1 MLFFLAS
8 KKKLFRKKFKLILLI
23 SSVLF
28 IGILMHKTHDD
39 FFYYHFPYITSLIEF
54 KKRFDEINSNHT
66 IVILSE
72 DFNMNEK
79 NISFFLEVTKIQKT
93 NNKSFV
99 VVKNGIDIDKI
110 SELLNITPTLVE
122 AEDILEIEAIERD
135 LLK

>member
-1 MLFFLAS
+1 MKVLEKNQYTLI
-8 KKKLFRKKFKLILLI
+8 KLQE
-23 SSVLF
+23 S
-28 IGILMHKTHDD
+28 
-39 FFYYHFPYITSLIEF
+39 SLIEF
-54 KKRFDEINSNHT
+54 KKRFDEINSNHI

-122 AEDILEIEAIERD
+122 AEDILEMEAIERD
-135 LLK
+135 LFK

>member
-1 MLFFLAS
+1 MKVSEKNQYTLI
-8 KKKLFRKKFKLILLI
+8 KLQE
-23 SSVLF
+23 S
-28 IGILMHKTHDD
+28 
-39 FFYYHFPYITSLIEF
+39 SLIEF
-54 KKRFDEINSNHT
+54 KKRFDEINSNHI

-122 AEDILEIEAIERD
+122 DEDILEMEAIERD
-135 LLK
+135 LFK

>member
-1 MLFFLAS
+1 MKVSEKNQYTLI
-8 KKKLFRKKFKLILLI
+8 KLQE
-23 SSVLF
+23 SSF
-28 IGILMHKTHDD
+28 
-39 FFYYHFPYITSLIEF
+39 IEF
-54 KKRFDEINSNHT
+54 KKRFDEINSNHI

-99 VVKNGIDIDKI
+99 VVKNRIDIDKI

-122 AEDILEIEAIERD
+122 AEDILEMEAIERD
-135 LLK
+135 LFK

>member
-1 MLFFLAS
+1 MI
-8 KKKLFRKKFKLILLI
+8 KLQE
-23 SSVLF
+23 S
-28 IGILMHKTHDD
+28 
-39 FFYYHFPYITSLIEF
+39 SLIEL
-54 KKRFDEINSNHT
+54 KKRFDEINSNHI

-122 AEDILEIEAIERD
+122 AEDILEMEAIERD
-135 LLK
+135 LFK

>member
-1 MLFFLAS
+1 MKVSEKNQYTLI
-8 KKKLFRKKFKLILLI
+8 KLQE
-23 SSVLF
+23 S
-28 IGILMHKTHDD
+28 
-39 FFYYHFPYITSLIEF
+39 SLIEF
-54 KKRFDEINSNHT
+54 KTRFDEINSNHT

-110 SELLNITPTLVE
+110 SELLNITPTLIE
-122 AEDILEIEAIERD
+122 AEDILEMEAIERD
-135 LLK
+135 LFK

>member
-1 MLFFLAS
+1 MKVSEKNQYTLI
-8 KKKLFRKKFKLILLI
+8 KLQE
-23 SSVLF
+23 S
-28 IGILMHKTHDD
+28 
-39 FFYYHFPYITSLIEF
+39 SLIEF
-54 KKRFDEINSNHT
+54 KKRFDEINSNHI

-99 VVKNGIDIDKI
+99 VVKNVIDIDKI

-122 AEDILEIEAIERD
+122 AEDILEMEAIERD
-135 LLK
+135 LFK

>member
-1 MLFFLAS
+1 MVVSGKNQYNLI
-8 KKKLFRKKFKLILLI
+8 KLQE
-23 SSVLF
+23 SSF
-28 IGILMHKTHDD
+28 
-39 FFYYHFPYITSLIEF
+39 IEF
-54 KKRFDEINSNHT
+54 EKKFDEINSNHI

-79 NISFFLEVTKIQKT
+79 NISFFLEVTRIQKT

-122 AEDILEIEAIERD
+122 AEDILEMEAIERD
-135 LLK
+135 LFK

>member
-1 MLFFLAS
+1 MKVSEKNQYTLI
-8 KKKLFRKKFKLILLI
+8 KLQE
-23 SSVLF
+23 S
-28 IGILMHKTHDD
+28 
-39 FFYYHFPYITSLIEF
+39 SLIEF
-54 KKRFDEINSNHT
+54 KKRFDEINSNHI
-66 IVILSE
+66 IVILSK

-122 AEDILEIEAIERD
+122 AEDILEMEAIERD
-135 LLK
+135 LFK

>member
-1 MLFFLAS
+1 MKVSEKNQYTLI
-8 KKKLFRKKFKLILLI
+8 KLQE
-23 SSVLF
+23 S
-28 IGILMHKTHDD
+28 
-39 FFYYHFPYITSLIEF
+39 SLIEF
-54 KKRFDEINSNHT
+54 KKRFDEINSNHI

-122 AEDILEIEAIERD
+122 AEDILAMEAIERD
-135 LLK
+135 LFK

>member
-1 MLFFLAS
+1 
-8 KKKLFRKKFKLILLI
+8 
-23 SSVLF
+23 
-28 IGILMHKTHDD
+28 
-39 FFYYHFPYITSLIEF
+39 
-54 KKRFDEINSNHT
+54 
-66 IVILSE
+66 
-72 DFNMNEK
+72 MNEK

-135 LLK
+135 LFK

>member
-1 MLFFLAS
+1 MKVSEKNQYTLI
-8 KKKLFRKKFKLILLI
+8 KLQE
-23 SSVLF
+23 S
-28 IGILMHKTHDD
+28 
-39 FFYYHFPYITSLIEF
+39 SLIEF
-54 KKRFDEINSNHT
+54 KKRFDEINSNHI

-122 AEDILEIEAIERD
+122 AEDILEMETIERD
-135 LLK
+135 LFK

>member
-1 MLFFLAS
+1 MKVSEKNQYTLI
-8 KKKLFRKKFKLILLI
+8 KLQE
-23 SSVLF
+23 S
-28 IGILMHKTHDD
+28 
-39 FFYYHFPYITSLIEF
+39 SLIEF
-54 KKRFDEINSNHT
+54 KKRFDEINSNHI

-110 SELLNITPTLVE
+110 SELLNITPTLIE
-122 AEDILEIEAIERD
+122 AEDILEMEAIERD
-135 LLK
+135 LFK